1 MGWKTLEFLGKL
13 SSDNNNQTFGFKSTK
28 CPPPI
33 NELANFENDMM
44 QMVKNIQ
51 FRKINNNF
59 QQILKK
65 DIKKIKS
72 NNKVFVPADKS
83 RNIYKLENDEYSKL
97 LKENV
102 TKTYKKSNF
111 NKVRNINNEAKQIT
125 RTLPIADRIEKLH
138 ETEAYITIKDHKDDF
153 PNKVSCRLINPCKSS
168 IGKISKVILD
178 RINTA
183 VRTNTNV
190 NQWKDTSSV
199 IDWFKNIP
207 DKNSCYFMVFDIESF
222 YPSISEKL
230 FNDAIQYAK
239 QTVEIPDHDMIII
252 NHSRKSLLFHDNEP
266 WVKREGNE
274 DFDVTMGSND
284 GAEVSELVGLFM
296 LNKLVNLF
304 QDNSVGLYRDDGLG
318 VVREL
323 SGPETERLRKNVIK
337 TFKECG
343 LNITSKSKLKTVDY
357 LDVTFDLQS
366 NSYKPYRKP
375 DNLPVYIHKDS
386 NHPPS
391 ILRELP
397 KTIAKRLSDLSSCEN
412 VFYNSI
418 AVYKEALQ
426 NSGFTPDLIYTPK
439 PISNNSNNEVKKK
452 RKRKIIWFNPPFSK
466 SVESNIGKTFLSLIK
481 RHFPKTNK
489 LKKIFNK
496 NTVKISY
503 SCMSNMSSILSS
515 HNLNVI
521 KPKNNNSYGCNWG
534 VKESC
539 PLQNQCLTRK
549 VIYRADIEND
559 KNPDTKFYFGLTA
572 TSFKERFRNHT
583 RDFTHKQYIKSTEL
597 SKYIWDLK
605 EAGITPIVKWSRKFT
620 VIQKLI
626 IANCVF

>member
-1 MGWKTLEFLGKL
+1 
-13 SSDNNNQTFGFKSTK
+13 
-28 CPPPI
+28 
-33 NELANFENDMM
+33 
-44 QMVKNIQ
+44 
-51 FRKINNNF
+51 
-59 QQILKK
+59 
-65 DIKKIKS
+65 
-72 NNKVFVPADKS
+72 
-83 RNIYKLENDEYSKL
+83 
-97 LKENV
+97 
-102 TKTYKKSNF
+102 
-111 NKVRNINNEAKQIT
+111 
-125 RTLPIADRIEKLH
+125 
-138 ETEAYITIKDHKDDF
+138 
-153 PNKVSCRLINPCKSS
+153 
-168 IGKISKVILD
+168 
-178 RINTA
+178 
-183 VRTNTNV
+183 
-190 NQWKDTSSV
+190 
-199 IDWFKNIP
+199 
-207 DKNSCYFMVFDIESF
+207 MVFDIESF

-239 QTVEIPDHDMIII
+239 RTVEIPDHDMIII

-318 VVREL
+318 VVRGL
-323 SGPETERLRKNVIK
+323 PGPETERLRKNVIK

-375 DNLPVYIHKDS
+375 DNLPVYILKDS

-466 SVESNIGKTFLSLIK
+466 SVKSNVGKTFLSLIK

-489 LKKIFNK
+489 LNKIFNK

-521 KPKNNNSYGCNWG
+521 KPQNNNSYGCNCR

-539 PLQNQCLTRK
+539 PLQNQCLTPK

-605 EAGITPIVKWSRKFT
+605 EAGITPIVKWSIVEKIYSDT
-620 VIQKLI
+620 KINYCKLCLLQKLYI
-626 IANCVF
+626 LDFIDDNRLLNKRS